1 MKGLVANEAGRV
13 ARNSAG
19 ETSAPVGPVE
29 QPRGT
34 SEVQRPQAGTDSR
47 ETRGEKS
54 LLCRKKRGKKL
65 KSILLSVTSGIG
77 TRPSMMTRKPTVG
90 DGAASSGACGHPSA
104 WPALRRLPWPRR
116 FLAKTIRGPAPGAH
130 VLEPLPLTRI
140 LGSPTDV
147 SLRSL
152 LSFFVFLYLSVC
164 EASKL
169 RSLPFTHPI
178 YVASRYSQ

>member
-54 LLCRKKRGKKL
+54 FPCF
-65 KSILLSVTSGIG
+65 
-77 TRPSMMTRKPTVG
+77 
-90 DGAASSGACGHPSA
+90 AAKNGE
-104 WPALRRLPWPRR
+104 
-116 FLAKTIRGPAPGAH
+116 KN
-130 VLEPLPLTRI
+130 
-140 LGSPTDV
+140 
-147 SLRSL
+147 
-152 LSFFVFLYLSVC
+152 
-164 EASKL
+164 
-169 RSLPFTHPI
+169 
-178 YVASRYSQ
+178 